1 MAAPAAN
8 GAKVDGVKVISAM
21 PDLHLMSWNVAGWKT
36 TSEHIR
42 RFKGGLAAFL
52 ERHHVDV
59 LCLQEVKLSAKVLAS
74 DALKLGAD
82 IPGFESFWACN
93 EGQGAQR
100 QGLNGVATFVRQGL
114 VVRADSQPLNDSE
127 LDSEGRCLMT
137 DHGTFVV
144 FNVYVPNSAG
154 GMRLPFKMRF
164 QVHLRAAMAGAR
176 KAGKAVILAGDL
188 NMKARAVDSHW
199 MMRPLEVPRLRGL
212 VARGPEAHGPAI
224 SADAS
229 VAVDA
234 ISASWP
240 SVAAALRAKQH
251 RPFETKNSRTGQTF
265 QRWGVYAKARSG
277 EVVRIGPPHDV
288 EDWARASFLVDGV
301 AIERDCEVVLGAGYA
316 DATFLLQRP
325 GVLSAADLGE
335 CMKKLEG
342 VEVGPAALK
351 SISDAFGDV
360 GTPPAVKDWLQSVLH
375 EDGMVDSFTAF
386 YPHAEERFTCWDQYK
401 NKRHENMGSRI
412 DYILVDKAFFEC
424 HARQGAGLDSRG
436 REPDSPLAALAAA
449 TFDGLSQPSSFA
461 GGGMP
466 PLHEDE
472 FFAQFR
478 EKPATGIVYT
488 PQQLSDH
495 IAVSLLLSPSD
506 CRLVAPPATLV
517 RDAATQLCQPH
528 RSARRITDFFMKRP
542 APAAAAP
549 LLAKRAALGVA

>member
-8 GAKVDGVKVISAM
+8 GAKVHGVKVISAV

-59 LCLQEVKLSAKVLAS
+59 LCIQEVKLSAKVLAA

-164 QVHLRAAMAGAR
+164 LSALRAAMASAR

-212 VARGPEAHGPAI
+212 VARGPEPRGPAI

-240 SVAAALRAKQH
+240 SVAAALRAKEH

-277 EVVRIGPPHDV
+277 EVIRIGPPHDV
-288 EDWARASFLVDGV
+288 EDCARASFLVDGV

-360 GTPPAVKDWLQSVLH
+360 GTPPAVRDWLQSVLLKMAWLTVSQH
-375 EDGMVDSFTAF
+375 S
-386 YPHAEERFTCWDQYK
+386 
-401 NKRHENMGSRI
+401 
-412 DYILVDKAFFEC
+412 IL
-424 HARQGAGLDSRG
+424 
-436 REPDSPLAALAAA
+436 
-449 TFDGLSQPSSFA
+449 
-461 GGGMP
+461 
-466 PLHEDE
+466 
-472 FFAQFR
+472 
-478 EKPATGIVYT
+478 
-488 PQQLSDH
+488 
-495 IAVSLLLSPSD
+495 
-506 CRLVAPPATLV
+506 
-517 RDAATQLCQPH
+517 TQ
-528 RSARRITDFFMKRP
+528 RSASPAGINTRTSGTRTWAHASTTSLSTRPFSRAMRVRVQDWTHMEGSLTRHQLPWQRQHLMGFRSHPPSQAEVCPLFMKMSSLHSSGKSRP
-542 APAAAAP
+542 
-549 LLAKRAALGVA
+549 LE